1 MSTLVRIL
9 GHRWFG
15 AARDAVFV
23 FAATATVFTISD
35 GYPEREVFAL
45 AAINTALVFAWGGA
59 ADLYDV
65 SHPRVAFPPM
75 GRLVRALIWVL
86 LSYLA
91 VHFVTAGQPERRTIM
106 FASMAAVGAT
116 SLGYL
121 LRAGALVWFQRRGML
136 RERMILIGG
145 GDETEV
151 LAAQIGSERRLAIH
165 LVGVLDEFSAPSS
178 RVGPVN
184 VLGDPLDLEAAVD
197 RTRAT
202 AIIVVVNAISWEAQ
216 QHVMQVAADRPSL
229 RVFMVAGI
237 SDLLSSEVL
246 PARDG
251 LPSLVRLRPAQLHR
265 SDAFVKRVMDVSAA
279 VLLLPA
285 LALLLVVALLT
296 GGRPLTRRVD
306 IAGRDGRTV
315 GMRLLDAGH
324 GSRIRASLADG
335 RAGKLPALPSVIR
348 GRLSMVGPRPMPVEM
363 LKADRLWQQ
372 PLLRMSPGLTGPWD
386 DSAEGGSIL
395 DELSYIRT
403 YTPWS
408 DVRLLVAS
416 ARRVMR
422 RETAVPAMREVAGT
436 GHSEGHE
443 PRTV

>member
-1 MSTLVRIL
+1 MTNLVRFL
-9 GHRWFG
+9 AHRWFG
-15 AARDAVFV
+15 AARDAAFV
-23 FAATATVFTISD
+23 FAATIAVFTISD
-35 GYPEREVFAL
+35 GYTANEAFAL

-65 SHPRVAFPPM
+65 SHPRVAFPPT

-86 LSYLA
+86 LTYLA
-91 VHFVTAGQPERRTIM
+91 VHFVTEGRPERRTIV
-106 FASMAAVGAT
+106 FASAAAVGAT
-116 SLGYL
+116 SVGYL
-121 LRAGALVWFQRRGML
+121 LRAGALIWFQRRGLL
-136 RERMILIGG
+136 RERMLLVGG
-145 GDETEV
+145 GEETEV

-165 LVGVLDEFSAPSS
+165 LVGVLDEFSPPSS
-178 RVGPVN
+178 RVGPVE

-202 AIIVVVNAISWEAQ
+202 AVVVVANAISWEAQ
-216 QHVMQVAADRPSL
+216 QHVMQVAAARPTL

-265 SDAFVKRVMDVSAA
+265 SDAFLKRVMDVGVGVA
-279 VLLLPA
+279 VLPA
-285 LALLLVVALLT
+285 LGLLLLVALIT
-296 GGRPLTRRVD
+296 GGRPLTRCVE
-306 IAGRDGRTV
+306 IAGRNGRTV
-315 GMRLLDAGH
+315 SMRLLDPGH
-324 GSRIRASLADG
+324 GSRIRASLAAG
-335 RAGKLPALPSVIR
+335 RAGKLPALPAVIR
-348 GRLSMVGPRPMPVEM
+348 GHLSMVGPRPMRVEE

-386 DSAEGGSIL
+386 DSAEGGSVL

-416 ARRVMR
+416 LRRFMR
-422 RETAVPAMREVAGT
+422 RETAVPAMREMGA
-436 GHSEGHE
+436 
-443 PRTV
+443 